1 MRYFPLFID
10 LKNRK
15 ALVVGGGEEALRKVR
30 LLLKTEVRI
39 EIVAATLH
47 PELTD
52 LAVGGNIAWVGREF
66 FAAQLDGVAC
76 VFAAAD
82 DELNERVSGEARKR
96 DILVNVVDE
105 AELSNSI
112 VPAIVDR
119 DPLVIAIGTEGAA
132 PVLAQGIRGE
142 LETSLPPFL
151 GALTKAAGSLR
162 ERIALEIPAG
172 RTRREFWERFFFGSV
187 RDAFARGAGAFRDEL
202 ERLLSNS
209 RKSTTGRVSL
219 VGAGPGD
226 AELLTLKAQRKLKE
240 ADVIVYDRLVGPE
253 ILEYA
258 RRDAIR
264 IPVGKTPG
272 KPSPRQEDINAI
284 LVREAQAGRHVVR
297 LKGGDPYVFGRGGEE
312 QRVLEAHG
320 IAVDV
325 VPGVTAALACAA
337 SIGIPLTMRGRNQS
351 ITILTG
357 ASEDGLPEYDWK
369 ALARPGQILA
379 IYMGIGSVGHTQARL
394 LNAGIE
400 PATPVMIVENGT
412 LATERVFEARI
423 DELAATVRANS
434 ISGPAIIYIGVARIA
449 ETRVVPF
456 RAPLKAAS

>member
-15 ALVVGGGEEALRKVR
+15 ALIVGGGEEALRKVR
-30 LLLKTEVRI
+30 LLLKTDARI
-39 EIVAATLH
+39 EIVARKLH

-52 LAVGGNIAWVGREF
+52 LAVGGNVAWVGREF
-66 FAAQLDGVAC
+66 SPGQLEGAAC
-76 VFAAAD
+76 VFAAAE
-82 DELNERVSGEARKR
+82 DEVNRRVSAEARKR
-96 DILVNVVDE
+96 EILVNVVDE

-119 DPLVIAIGTEGAA
+119 DPLVVAIGTEGDA

-142 LETSLPPFL
+142 IEASLPPFL

-162 ERIALEIPAG
+162 ERVAREIPAG
-172 RTRREFWERFFFGSV
+172 RTRRLFWERFFFGSM
-187 RDAFARGAGAFRDEL
+187 RDAFASGAGAFRDEV
-202 ERLLSNS
+202 ERLIAVSP
-209 RKSTTGRVSL
+209 KSSPGRVSL

-226 AELLTLKAQRKLKE
+226 AELLTLKAQRKLRE
-240 ADVIVYDRLVGPE
+240 ADVIVHDRLIGPD

-264 IPVGKTPG
+264 IPVGKAPG
-272 KPSPRQEDINAI
+272 KASPRQADINAI
-284 LVREAQAGRHVVR
+284 LVREAKAGRHVVR

-312 QRVLEAHG
+312 QRALEAHG

-337 SIGIPLTMRGRNQS
+337 SIGLPLTMRGRNQS

-357 ASEDGLPEYDWK
+357 ASEDGLPEHDWK
-369 ALARPGQILA
+369 ALAKPGQTLA
-379 IYMGIGSVGHTQARL
+379 IYMGVGSAGHTQARL
-394 LNAGIE
+394 LNAGIDA
-400 PATPVMIVENGT
+400 ATPVTIVENGT
-412 LATERVFEARI
+412 LAEERVFETPI
-423 DELAATVRANS
+423 EELAATVRSHS
-434 ISGPAIIYIGVARIA
+434 IAGPAIIYVGIARQD
-449 ETRVVPF
+449 RSQVVPF
-456 RAPLKAAS
+456 RPALKAAS